1 VARTTPPGVPKLAL
15 AAPPLPEA
23 RPGELPAEPHRDYP
37 AGLHLHF
44 HRVDAAGVAAI
55 IWQQQDGPMTGG

>member
-23 RPGELPAEPHRDYP
+23 RPGELPAEPHRELP
-37 AGLHLHF
+37 AELHPHLHG
-44 HRVDAAGVAAI
+44 VSAEDVAAI
-55 IWQQQDGPMTGG
+55 LAAGAGEMFT